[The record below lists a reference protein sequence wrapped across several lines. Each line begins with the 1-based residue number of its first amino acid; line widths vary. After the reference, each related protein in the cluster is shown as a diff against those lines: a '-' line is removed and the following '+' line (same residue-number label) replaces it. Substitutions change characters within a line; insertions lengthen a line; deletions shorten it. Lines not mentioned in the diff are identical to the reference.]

1 MHKKLDLENTR
12 IKNINIIYRMAK
24 GFITRHRRKLRNK
37 KSRSKRRIR
46 GGNGILGWL
55 SGKSQNQTVNNQPQY
70 QQQNTNTLSDYGQGM
85 NNMSSNYNGY
95 GNSMPNVKSY
105 PSRYDTNT
113 VASPSRYDT
122 NTVASPY
129 NTGMGGKRRR
139 PRRSARKV
147 KRSVRKGRKSRRTRR
162 MRGGSNGYTINGAGI
177 GKNTSALANPIPFS
191 AYPLNR

>member
-37 KSRSKRRIR
+37 KSRSKRRVR
-46 GGNGILGWL
+46 GGNGGIWGWF
-55 SGKSQNQTVNNQPQY
+55 SRTPQNQPQY
-70 QQQNTNTLSDYGQGM
+70 PSQNTNTPSNFNQMNTEGNPGM
-85 NNMSSNYNGY
+85 QRMNTGY
-95 GNSMPNVKSY
+95 GEQSMY
-105 PSRYDTNT
+105 PSGST
-113 VASPSRYDT
+113 VPPSEPSYRQ
-122 NTVASPY
+122 Y

-147 KRSVRKGRKSRRTRR
+147 KRSVRKSRKGRKSRRTRR

-177 GKNTSALANPIPFS
+177 GKYTSALANPIPFS

>member
-24 GFITRHRRKLRNK
+24 RTVTKHRRKLRNN
-37 KSRSKRRIR
+37 KSRSKRRVR
-46 GGNGILGWL
+46 GGRGLLG
-55 SGKSQNQTVNNQPQY
+55 SIFGSEQNS
-70 QQQNTNTLSDYGQGM
+70 NTPSDF
-85 NNMSSNYNGY
+85 NPMSTQSYNG
-95 GNSMPNVKSY
+95 NQEMRNVNSY
-105 PSRYDTNT
+105 PSRYGSKI
-113 VASPSRYDT
+113 VASPSSMQDT
-122 NTVASPY
+122 GTWGR
-129 NTGMGGKRRR
+129 TGGKRRR

-177 GKNTSALANPIPFS
+177 GKYTSALANPIPFS

>member
-24 GFITRHRRKLRNK
+24 RTVTKHRRKLRNN

-46 GGNGILGWL
+46 GGGGWFGFG
-55 SGKSQNQTVNNQPQY
+55 SSTTSDTQQNQQY
-70 QQQNTNTLSDYGQGM
+70 SSQNTNTPSNFNKMSTEGNLGMQSM
-85 NNMSSNYNGY
+85 NNYDSGDSRVLPSPNERSMQPSVPINRRYN
-95 GNSMPNVKSY
+95 
-105 PSRYDTNT
+105 
-113 VASPSRYDT
+113 
-122 NTVASPY
+122 
-129 NTGMGGKRRR
+129 MGGKRRR

-177 GKNTSALANPIPFS
+177 GKYTSALANPIPFS
-191 AYPLNR
+191 GYPLNR